1 MGLNFTVSET
11 EMNCFRTVSET
22 EMNWKCGDEECIY
35 CGDEESVYQE
45 KTWKKI
51 FLETLMF
58 CGVGIGSIVAAI
70 IMSIV
75 SLFVLGGVVVGVLF
89 MLNVISNMLK

>member
-1 MGLNFTVSET
+1 MVMTG
-11 EMNCFRTVSET
+11 
-22 EMNWKCGDEECIY
+22 
-35 CGDEESVYQE
+35 
-45 KTWKKI
+45 KI
-51 FLETLMF
+51 AIFHVHQTLMF
-58 CGVGIGSIVAAI
+58 CGLGIGSIVAAI